1 MNLKKKRNI
10 IILII
15 LILFFIIALSVILF
29 IPKIDHSNY
38 VSLINHNWNLDMP
51 YCDEKVY
58 YVDNNNVSP
67 LGDGDRYSILKYEI
81 DEKINKINKMQWS
94 DTLISDKK
102 DMVIQALEKF
112 NVPHDK
118 KVDFEKNLLYLT
130 ATRSIKD
137 ELIMAYDKDE
147 ELIYV
152 FERFY

>member
-1 MNLKKKRNI
+1 
-10 IILII
+10 
-15 LILFFIIALSVILF
+15 
-29 IPKIDHSNY
+29 
-38 VSLINHNWNLDMP
+38 MP